1 MEPFRAK
8 VLEFPI
14 GRRGRDPG
22 TVGAILVLNF
32 IQAAQAV
39 KGHVDEKGQF
49 RLRMDD
55 AARLGISPSMVEYSV
70 ARACAVKGG

>member
-1 MEPFRAK
+1 MEPFKAK
-8 VLEFPI
+8 IFEFPTDAE
-14 GRRGRDPG
+14 RDL
-22 TVGAILVLNF
+22 GAILVLNF

-39 KGHVDEKGQF
+39 RGHVDEEGQF